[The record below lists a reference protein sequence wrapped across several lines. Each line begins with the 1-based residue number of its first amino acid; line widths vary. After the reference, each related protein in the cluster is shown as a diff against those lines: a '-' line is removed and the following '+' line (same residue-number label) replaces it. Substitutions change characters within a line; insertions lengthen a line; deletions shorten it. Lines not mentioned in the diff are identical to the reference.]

1 MVLILLVR
9 SHSDSSAFLTSAD
22 VLFIDDLCR
31 WKEALYFQLLRDC
44 YEAVVIASF
53 FSLLLYYLGD
63 NEQEHAIVFKNVQF
77 KKWIWPLGRW
87 RYKPSGPRFL
97 SIMQWSIGQ

>member
-1 MVLILLVR
+1 MFTVDLLII
-9 SHSDSSAFLTSAD
+9 A
-22 VLFIDDLCR
+22 INR

-63 NEQEHAIVFKNVQF
+63 NEQEHALVFKNVQF